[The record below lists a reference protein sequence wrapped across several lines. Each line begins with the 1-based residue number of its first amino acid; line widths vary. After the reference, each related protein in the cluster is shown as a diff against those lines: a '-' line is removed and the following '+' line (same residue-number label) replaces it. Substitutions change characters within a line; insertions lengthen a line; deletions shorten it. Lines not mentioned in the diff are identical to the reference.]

1 MLGWL
6 PERPVTSAV
15 AALSALVPDRVYA
28 GVVARTYRR
37 CEPELRQLADFCPS
51 RGTAVDVGAW
61 YGPWSRALAARVDR
75 VVAFEPNPSVATIL
89 SRTVPRNVSVV
100 RAAATDR
107 VGTDEL
113 WVPTTGMGTEA
124 VASLREVEH
133 ARAVSVPTT
142 TIDALGLS
150 DVTLLK
156 VDVEG
161 AELEVLRG
169 AQSTL
174 ESCRPVLLVELEY
187 RRGPVHEVLAL
198 LAELGYSGDILL
210 AGHWVP
216 LTSFDL
222 AAHQE
227 RVAPA
232 VGGYLSRVL
241 LGGPRYVNNVLF
253 RPR

>member
-15 AALSALVPDRVYA
+15 AALSTLVPDRLYA
-28 GVVARTYRR
+28 EVVARTYRR
-37 CEPELRQLADFCPS
+37 CEPELRHLAAFCPP

-75 VVAFEPNPSVATIL
+75 VVAFEPNPDVATIL
-89 SRTVPRNVSVV
+89 SRTVPSNVSVV

-113 WVPTTGMGTEA
+113 WVPATGMGTEA
-124 VASLREVEH
+124 VASLREVPH
-133 ARAVSVPTT
+133 ATAVSVPTT
-142 TIDALGLS
+142 TIDAQGLS
-150 DVTLLK
+150 EVTMLK

-169 AQSTL
+169 ATSTL
-174 ESCRPVLLVELEY
+174 DACRPALLVELEY
-187 RRGPVHEVLAL
+187 RRGPVDEVLAL
-198 LAELGYSGDILL
+198 LGELGYSGEVLL
-210 AGHWVP
+210 ADQWVP
-216 LTSFDL
+216 LSSFDL
-222 AAHQE
+222 AGHQE
-227 RVAPA
+227 RVAPT

-253 RPR
+253 RAR